1 MAAHDKEN
9 RLYIISLGNG
19 QTALGRRTTTKNSND
34 SKPLVVGGGI

>member
-19 QTALGRRTTTKNSND
+19 QTSLERRTTKNSNNN
-34 SKPLVVGGGI
+34 KPLVIGGGI